1 MIGEILRFL
10 LDIVFNL
17 IGAILLA
24 RAWIHAAKLHP
35 FNPMSQAIHQATNWL
50 VEPLRKVVPT
60 KGGLFDWASLL
71 GALLAAMAYLLL
83 MWLVSTSSML
93 PAKLLPGLMGA
104 SVVTVGRWALN
115 LIVWMTLIQMV
126 LSWVN
131 PLATIMPV
139 LTTLTDPLLAPIR
152 RITPKLGAL
161 DLAPL
166 VLLVLAQIA
175 MMVLGRISFTLFPL
189 FVL

>member
-17 IGAILLA
+17 VGAVLLA

-35 FNPMSQAIHQATNWL
+35 FNPMSQAIYQATNWL
-50 VEPLRKVVPT
+50 VQPLRKIVPT
-60 KGGLFDWASLL
+60 SGGLVDWASLL
-71 GALLAAMAYLLL
+71 GALLAAALYLFL
-83 MWLVSTSSML
+83 MWLVSTASML
-93 PAKLLPGLMGA
+93 PAKLIAGLIGA
-104 SVVTVGRWALN
+104 SVVTLGRWALN
-115 LIVWMTLIQMV
+115 LIVWMTLIQAV

-131 PLATIMPV
+131 PMATIMPV

-175 MMVLGRISFTLFPL
+175 MMVLSRISFTLFPL

>member
-50 VEPLRKVVPT
+50 VEPLRRVVPT
-60 KGGLFDWASLL
+60 QGGLFDWASLL
-71 GALLAAMAYLLL
+71 GALLAAVAYLLL

-93 PAKLLPGLMGA
+93 AAKLIPGLIGA
-104 SVVTVGRWALN
+104 SIVTLARWALN

-175 MMVLGRISFTLFPL
+175 MMVLSRISFTLFPL

>member
-17 IGAILLA
+17 VGAVLLA

-35 FNPMSQAIHQATNWL
+35 FNPMSQAIYQATNWL
-50 VEPLRKVVPT
+50 VQPLRKIVPT
-60 KGGLFDWASLL
+60 SGGLVDWASLL
-71 GALLAAMAYLLL
+71 GALLAAALYLFL
-83 MWLVSTSSML
+83 MWLVSTASLL
-93 PAKLLPGLMGA
+93 PAKLIAGLIGA
-104 SVVTVGRWALN
+104 SVVTLGRWALN
-115 LIVWMTLIQMV
+115 LIVWMTLIQAV

-131 PLATIMPV
+131 PMATIMPV

-175 MMVLGRISFTLFPL
+175 MMVLSRISFTLFPL

>member
-17 IGAILLA
+17 VGAILLA

-50 VEPLRKVVPT
+50 VEPLRRVVPN

-93 PAKLLPGLMGA
+93 PAKLIPGLIGA
-104 SVVTVGRWALN
+104 SIVTLGRWALN
-115 LIVWMTLIQMV
+115 LIVWMTLIQTV

-131 PLATIMPV
+131 PMATIMPV

-175 MMVLGRISFTLFPL
+175 MMVLSRISFTLFPL

>member
-1 MIGEILRFL
+1 MVGEILRFL

-17 IGAILLA
+17 VGAVLLG

-35 FNPMSQAIHQATNWL
+35 FNPMSQAIYQATNWL
-50 VEPLRKVVPT
+50 VQPLRKIVPT
-60 KGGLFDWASLL
+60 SGGLFDWASLL
-71 GALLAAMAYLLL
+71 GALLAAAAYLLL
-83 MWLVSTSSML
+83 MWLVSTASML
-93 PAKLLPGLMGA
+93 PAKLLPGLLGA
-104 SVVTVGRWALN
+104 SIVTLGRWALN
-115 LIVWMTLIQMV
+115 LIVWMTLIQAV

-131 PLATIMPV
+131 PMATIMPV

-166 VLLVLAQIA
+166 VLLVLAQVA
-175 MMVLGRISFTLFPL
+175 MMVLSRISFSLFPL

>member
-1 MIGEILRFL
+1 
-10 LDIVFNL
+10 
-17 IGAILLA
+17 
-24 RAWIHAAKLHP
+24 
-35 FNPMSQAIHQATNWL
+35 MSQAIHQATNWL

-104 SVVTVGRWALN
+104 SVVTLGRWALN

-131 PLATIMPV
+131 PMATIMPV

-175 MMVLGRISFTLFPL
+175 MMVLSRISFTLFPL

>member
-1 MIGEILRFL
+1 MLGDILRFL

-17 IGAILLA
+17 IGAVLLA

-35 FNPMSQAIHQATNWL
+35 FNPMSQAIYQATNWL

-60 KGGLFDWASLL
+60 PGGLFDWASLL
-71 GALLAAMAYLLL
+71 GAFLAAATYLLL
-83 MWLVSTSSML
+83 MWLVSTTSML
-93 PAKLLPGLMGA
+93 PIKLLPGLVGA
-104 SVVTVGRWALN
+104 SLVTLGRWALN
-115 LIVWMTLIQMV
+115 LIVWMTLIQAV

-131 PLATIMPV
+131 PMATIMPV

-152 RITPKLGAL
+152 RITPKFGAL

-166 VLLVLAQIA
+166 VLLVLAQIG
-175 MMVLGRISFTLFPL
+175 MMVLSRISFSLFPL

>member
-17 IGAILLA
+17 VGAILLA

-35 FNPMSQAIHQATNWL
+35 FNPMSQAIYQATNWL
-50 VEPLRKVVPT
+50 VQPLRKIVPT
-60 KGGLFDWASLL
+60 PGGMFDWASLL
-71 GALLAAMAYLLL
+71 GALLAAAVYLLL
-83 MWLVSTSSML
+83 MWLVSTTSML
-93 PAKLLPGLMGA
+93 PVKLLPGLVGA
-104 SVVTVGRWALN
+104 SIVTLGRWALN
-115 LIVWMTLIQMV
+115 LIVWMTLIQAV

-131 PLATIMPV
+131 PMATIMPV

-152 RITPKLGAL
+152 RITPKFGAL

-166 VLLVLAQIA
+166 VLVVLAQVATI
-175 MMVLGRISFTLFPL
+175 VLSRISFSLFPL

>member
-131 PLATIMPV
+131 PMATIMPV

-175 MMVLGRISFTLFPL
+175 MIVLSRISFTLFPL

>member
-1 MIGEILRFL
+1 MLGDILRFL

-17 IGAILLA
+17 IGAVLLA

-35 FNPMSQAIHQATNWL
+35 FNPMSQAIYQATNWL

-60 KGGLFDWASLL
+60 PGGLFDWASLL
-71 GALLAAMAYLLL
+71 GAFLAAAAYLLL
-83 MWLVSTSSML
+83 MWLVSTTSML
-93 PAKLLPGLMGA
+93 PIKLLPGLVGA
-104 SVVTVGRWALN
+104 SLVTLGRWALN
-115 LIVWMTLIQMV
+115 LIVWMTLIQAV

-131 PLATIMPV
+131 PMATIMPV

-152 RITPKLGAL
+152 RITPKFGAL

-166 VLLVLAQIA
+166 VLLVLAQIG
-175 MMVLGRISFTLFPL
+175 MMVLSRISFSLFPL

>member
-17 IGAILLA
+17 VGAILLA

-35 FNPMSQAIHQATNWL
+35 FNPMSQAIYQATNWL
-50 VEPLRKVVPT
+50 VQPLRKIVPT
-60 KGGLFDWASLL
+60 PGGMFDWASLL
-71 GALLAAMAYLLL
+71 GALLAAAVYLLL
-83 MWLVSTSSML
+83 MWLVSTTSML
-93 PAKLLPGLMGA
+93 PVKLLPGLVGA
-104 SVVTVGRWALN
+104 SIVTLGRWALN
-115 LIVWMTLIQMV
+115 LIVWMTLIQAV

-131 PLATIMPV
+131 PMATIMPV
-139 LTTLTDPLLAPIR
+139 LSTLTDPLLAPIR
-152 RITPKLGAL
+152 RITPKFGAL

-166 VLLVLAQIA
+166 VLVVLAQVATI
-175 MMVLGRISFTLFPL
+175 VLSRISFSLFPL

>member
-1 MIGEILRFL
+1 MGEILRFL

-17 IGAILLA
+17 VGAVLLG

-35 FNPMSQAIHQATNWL
+35 FNPMSQAIYQATNWL
-50 VEPLRKVVPT
+50 VQPLRKIVPT
-60 KGGLFDWASLL
+60 SGGLFDWASLL
-71 GALLAAMAYLLL
+71 GALLAAAAYLLL
-83 MWLVSTSSML
+83 MWLVSTASML
-93 PAKLLPGLMGA
+93 PAKLLPGLLGA
-104 SVVTVGRWALN
+104 SIVTLGRWALN
-115 LIVWMTLIQMV
+115 LIVWMTLIQAV

-131 PLATIMPV
+131 PMATIMPV

-166 VLLVLAQIA
+166 VLVVLAQVA
-175 MMVLGRISFTLFPL
+175 MMVLSRISFSLFPL

>member
-17 IGAILLA
+17 VGAVLLA

-35 FNPMSQAIHQATNWL
+35 FNPMSQAIYQATNWL
-50 VEPLRKVVPT
+50 VQPLRKIVPT
-60 KGGLFDWASLL
+60 SGGLVDWASLL
-71 GALLAAMAYLLL
+71 GALLAAALYLFL
-83 MWLVSTSSML
+83 MWLVSTASML
-93 PAKLLPGLMGA
+93 PAKLIAGLIGA
-104 SVVTVGRWALN
+104 SVVTLGRWALN
-115 LIVWMTLIQMV
+115 LIVWMTLIQAV

-131 PLATIMPV
+131 PMATTMPV

-175 MMVLGRISFTLFPL
+175 MMVLSRISFTLFPL

>member
-1 MIGEILRFL
+1 MMGEILRFL

-17 IGAILLA
+17 VGAVLLG

-35 FNPMSQAIHQATNWL
+35 FNPMSQAIYQATNWL
-50 VEPLRKVVPT
+50 VQPLRKIVPT
-60 KGGLFDWASLL
+60 SGGLFDWASLL
-71 GALLAAMAYLLL
+71 GALLAAAAYLLL
-83 MWLVSTSSML
+83 MWLVSTASML
-93 PAKLLPGLMGA
+93 PAKLLPGLLGA
-104 SVVTVGRWALN
+104 SIVTLGRWALN
-115 LIVWMTLIQMV
+115 LIVWITLIQAV

-131 PLATIMPV
+131 PMATIMPV
-139 LTTLTDPLLAPIR
+139 LTTVTVPLLAPIR

-166 VLLVLAQIA
+166 VLLVLAQVA
-175 MMVLGRISFTLFPL
+175 MIVLSRISFSLFPL

>member
-17 IGAILLA
+17 VGAILLA

-35 FNPMSQAIHQATNWL
+35 FNPLSQAIHQATNWL

-104 SVVTVGRWALN
+104 SVVTVGHWALN

-131 PLATIMPV
+131 PMATIMPV

-175 MMVLGRISFTLFPL
+175 MMVLSRMSFTLFPL

>member
-17 IGAILLA
+17 VGAVLLA

-35 FNPMSQAIHQATNWL
+35 FNPMSQAILQATNWL

>member
-17 IGAILLA
+17 VGAVLLA

-35 FNPMSQAIHQATNWL
+35 FNPMSQAIYQATNWL
-50 VEPLRKVVPT
+50 VQPLRKIVPAP
-60 KGGLFDWASLL
+60 GGLFDWASLL
-71 GALLAAMAYLLL
+71 GALLAAAAYLLL
-83 MWLVSTSSML
+83 MWLVSTASML
-93 PAKLLPGLMGA
+93 PVTLLSGLVGA
-104 SVVTVGRWALN
+104 SIVTLGRWALN
-115 LIVWMTLIQMV
+115 LIVWMTLIQAV

-131 PLATIMPV
+131 PMATIMPV

-152 RITPKLGAL
+152 RITPKFGAL

-166 VLLVLAQIA
+166 VLVVLAQVA
-175 MMVLGRISFTLFPL
+175 MMVLSRISFSLFPL

>member
-17 IGAILLA
+17 VGAVLLA

-35 FNPMSQAIHQATNWL
+35 FNPMSQAIYQATNWL
-50 VEPLRKVVPT
+50 VQPLRKIVPT
-60 KGGLFDWASLL
+60 PGGLMDWASLL
-71 GALLAAMAYLLL
+71 GALLTAAAYLLL
-83 MWLVSTSSML
+83 MWLVSTASML
-93 PAKLLPGLMGA
+93 PAKLLPGLVGA
-104 SVVTVGRWALN
+104 SVVTLGRWALN
-115 LIVWMTLIQMV
+115 LIVWMTLIQAV
-126 LSWVN
+126 LSWIN
-131 PLATIMPV
+131 PMATIMPV

-152 RITPKLGAL
+152 RITPKFGAL

-166 VLLVLAQIA
+166 VLVVLAQVA
-175 MMVLGRISFTLFPL
+175 MMVLSRISFSLLPL

>member
-17 IGAILLA
+17 VGAILLA

-35 FNPMSQAIHQATNWL
+35 FNPLSQAIHQATNWL

-131 PLATIMPV
+131 PMATIMPV

-175 MMVLGRISFTLFPL
+175 MMVLSRMSFTLFPL
-189 FVL
+189 FVP

>member
-17 IGAILLA
+17 VGAILLA

-35 FNPMSQAIHQATNWL
+35 FNPLSQAIHQATNWL
-50 VEPLRKVVPT
+50 VAPLRRVVPT

-93 PAKLLPGLMGA
+93 PAKLIPGLIGA
-104 SVVTVGRWALN
+104 SIVTLGRWALN
-115 LIVWMTLIQMV
+115 LIVWMTLIQAV

-131 PLATIMPV
+131 PMATIMPV

>member
-17 IGAILLA
+17 VGAILLA

-35 FNPMSQAIHQATNWL
+35 FNPLSQAIHQATNWL

-93 PAKLLPGLMGA
+93 PAKLLPGLIGA

-131 PLATIMPV
+131 PMATIMPV

-175 MMVLGRISFTLFPL
+175 MMVLSRMSFTLFPL

>member
-93 PAKLLPGLMGA
+93 PAKLLPGLIGA

-131 PLATIMPV
+131 PMATIMPV

-175 MMVLGRISFTLFPL
+175 MMVLSRMSFTLFPL

>member
-17 IGAILLA
+17 VGAILLA

-35 FNPMSQAIHQATNWL
+35 FNPLSQAIHQATNWL

-115 LIVWMTLIQMV
+115 LMVWMTLIQMV

-131 PLATIMPV
+131 PMATIMPV

-175 MMVLGRISFTLFPL
+175 MMVLSRISFTLFPL

>member
-17 IGAILLA
+17 VGAVLLA

-35 FNPMSQAIHQATNWL
+35 FNPMSQAIYQATNWL
-50 VEPLRKVVPT
+50 VQPLRKIVPT
-60 KGGLFDWASLL
+60 PGGLMDWASLL
-71 GALLAAMAYLLL
+71 GALLTAAAYLLL
-83 MWLVSTSSML
+83 MWLVSTASML
-93 PAKLLPGLMGA
+93 PAKLLPGLVGA
-104 SVVTVGRWALN
+104 SVVTLGRWALN
-115 LIVWMTLIQMV
+115 LIVWMTLIQAV
-126 LSWVN
+126 LSWIN
-131 PLATIMPV
+131 PMATIMPV

-152 RITPKLGAL
+152 RITPKFGAL

-166 VLLVLAQIA
+166 VLVVLAQVA
-175 MMVLGRISFTLFPL
+175 MMVLSRISFSLFPL

>member
-17 IGAILLA
+17 VGAILLA

-35 FNPMSQAIHQATNWL
+35 CNPLSQAIHQATNWL

-115 LIVWMTLIQMV
+115 LMVWMTLIQMV

-131 PLATIMPV
+131 PMATIMPV

-175 MMVLGRISFTLFPL
+175 MMVLSRISFTLFPL

>member
-17 IGAILLA
+17 VGAVLLA

-50 VEPLRKVVPT
+50 VEPLCKVVPT

>member
-17 IGAILLA
+17 VGAVLLA

-50 VEPLRKVVPT
+50 VEPLCKVVPT
-60 KGGLFDWASLL
+60 KGGLFDWASRL

>member
-17 IGAILLA
+17 VGAILLA

-35 FNPMSQAIHQATNWL
+35 FNPLSQAIHQATNWL

-131 PLATIMPV
+131 PMATIMPV

-175 MMVLGRISFTLFPL
+175 MMVLSRMSFTLFPL

>member
-17 IGAILLA
+17 VGAILLA

-35 FNPMSQAIHQATNWL
+35 FNPLSQAIHQATNWL

-131 PLATIMPV
+131 PMATIMPV
-139 LTTLTDPLLAPIR
+139 LTTLTDPLLATIR

-175 MMVLGRISFTLFPL
+175 MMVLSRISFTLFPL

>member
-131 PLATIMPV
+131 PMATIMPV

-175 MMVLGRISFTLFPL
+175 MMVLSRMSFTLFPL

>member
-17 IGAILLA
+17 VGAILLA
-24 RAWIHAAKLHP
+24 RAWIHVAKLHP
-35 FNPMSQAIHQATNWL
+35 FNPMSHAIYQATNWL
-50 VEPLRKVVPT
+50 VQPLRKIVPT
-60 KGGLFDWASLL
+60 PGGLFDWASLL
-71 GALLAAMAYLLL
+71 GALLAAAAYLLL
-83 MWLVSTSSML
+83 MWLVSTASML
-93 PAKLLPGLMGA
+93 PVKLLPGLLGA
-104 SVVTVGRWALN
+104 SIVTLGRWTLN
-115 LIVWMTLIQMV
+115 LIVWMTLIQAV

-131 PLATIMPV
+131 PMATIMPV

-152 RITPKLGAL
+152 RITPKFGAL

-166 VLLVLAQIA
+166 VLVVLAQVATI
-175 MMVLGRISFTLFPL
+175 VLSRISFSLFPL

>member
-1 MIGEILRFL
+1 
-10 LDIVFNL
+10 
-17 IGAILLA
+17 
-24 RAWIHAAKLHP
+24 
-35 FNPMSQAIHQATNWL
+35 
-50 VEPLRKVVPT
+50 
-60 KGGLFDWASLL
+60 
-71 GALLAAMAYLLL
+71 MAYLLL

-115 LIVWMTLIQMV
+115 LMVWMTLIQMV

-131 PLATIMPV
+131 PMATIMPV

-175 MMVLGRISFTLFPL
+175 MMVLSRISFTLFPL

>member
-17 IGAILLA
+17 VGAILLA

-35 FNPMSQAIHQATNWL
+35 FNPLSQAIHQATNWL

>member
-50 VEPLRKVVPT
+50 VEPLRRVVPT
-60 KGGLFDWASLL
+60 QGGLFDWASLL
-71 GALLAAMAYLLL
+71 GALLAAVAYLLL

-93 PAKLLPGLMGA
+93 AVKLIPGHIGA
-104 SVVTVGRWALN
+104 SIVTLARWALN
-115 LIVWMTLIQMV
+115 LIVWMTLIQAV

-131 PLATIMPV
+131 PMATIMPV

-175 MMVLGRISFTLFPL
+175 MMVLSRISFTLFPL

>member
-17 IGAILLA
+17 VGAVLLA

-152 RITPKLGAL
+152 RITPTLGAL

>member
-60 KGGLFDWASLL
+60 NGGLFDWASLL

-93 PAKLLPGLMGA
+93 PAKLLPGLIGA

-131 PLATIMPV
+131 PMATIMPV

-175 MMVLGRISFTLFPL
+175 MMVLSRMSFTLFPL